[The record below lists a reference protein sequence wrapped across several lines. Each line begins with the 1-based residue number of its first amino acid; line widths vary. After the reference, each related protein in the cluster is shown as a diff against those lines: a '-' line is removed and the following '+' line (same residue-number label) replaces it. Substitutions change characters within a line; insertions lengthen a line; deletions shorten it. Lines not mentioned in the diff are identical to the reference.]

1 MKVKKAFV
9 GSMISNLFGDLFQ
22 KAKAQRAPEQYYNLN
37 LTSANSTVPRYTA
50 QVTNTPGT
58 MNSSNVPVMDAKEVK
73 TMSKGGSVEIGKG
86 KDYIKDLL

>member
-1 MKVKKAFV
+1 MKVKKAFL
-9 GSMISNLFGDLFQ
+9 GSMINNLVGELFQ
-22 KAKAQRAPEQYYNLN
+22 KVKAQRAPEQYYNLN
-37 LTSANSTVPRYTA
+37 LTSGNSTVPRYTA

-73 TMSKGGSVEIGKG
+73 TMSKGGSVEVGKG

>member
-1 MKVKKAFV
+1 MKVKKAFL
-9 GSMISNLFGDLFQ
+9 GSMINNLVGELFQ
-22 KAKAQRAPEQYYNLN
+22 KVKAQRAPEQYYNLN
-37 LTSANSTVPRYTA
+37 LTSNNNQAPRSTA

-73 TMSKGGSVEIGKG
+73 TMSKGGSVEVGKG